1 MWIFVEDLPVERRP
15 SALLSAQQ
23 LVEADDFVPVP
34 NQFGGVV
41 YAGNTKIFMLLTGP
55 WALL

>member
-1 MWIFVEDLPVERRP
+1 MEDLPVERCP
-15 SALLSAQQ
+15 SALSSAQQ